1 MHIKK
6 NYFHKRDIKFCT
18 TFFLDMAS
26 ITFWIKEQ
34 NTITL
39 VISLTQNSNIV
50 VPTIPRIKPHI

>member
-6 NYFHKRDIKFCT
+6 NYFHKRDIKFRS

>member
-1 MHIKK
+1 M
-6 NYFHKRDIKFCT
+6 
-18 TFFLDMAS
+18 FLDMES